1 MVTIYGYQKLLPT
14 LIGVGKV
21 TIDIIMLI
29 NYGVEKSMEQ
39 MDLIDSIDKK
49 YVFPKVFLKLIFF
62 QIDFSL
68 EKNLPLKI
76 ILVTKNYHSLNYYH
90 NY

>member
-1 MVTIYGYQKLLPT
+1 MVVFGNRIWLPKTTTHANRSKKLNCLKYYANK
-14 LIGVGKV
+14 LWCI
-21 TIDIIMLI
+21 
-29 NYGVEKSMEQ
+29 KSNG
-39 MDLIDSIDKK
+39 LIDSIDKK

-76 ILVTKNYHSLNYYH
+76 ILVTKNYHTLNYYH
-90 NY
+90 N